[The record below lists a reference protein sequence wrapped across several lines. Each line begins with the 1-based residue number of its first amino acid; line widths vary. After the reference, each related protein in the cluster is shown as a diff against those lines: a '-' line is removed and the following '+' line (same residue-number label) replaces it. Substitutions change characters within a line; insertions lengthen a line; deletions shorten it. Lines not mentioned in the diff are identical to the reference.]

1 MRIEHNKLVRDNIP
15 RIINKAS
22 KQCNTR
28 ILDENEYRLELKKK
42 LIEESNE
49 VLKAEDK
56 DEITKEIADVLE
68 VLDALKET
76 YDISNETIETIKNN
90 KAIKNGTFKEKIFL
104 EYVEE

>member
-15 RIINKAS
+15 RIINDAN
-22 KQCNTR
+22 KQCKTR
-28 ILDENEYRLELKKK
+28 ILDEDEYRLELKKK

-56 DEITKEIADVLE
+56 DEITKEITDVLE

-76 YDISNETIETIKNN
+76 YNISNETIETIKNN
-90 KAIKNGTFKEKIFL
+90 KAIKNGKFKEKIFL